1 MACIDG
7 AKQYSQTLQSS
18 SFINLITPKTLLL
31 FISTGWS
38 AINWWPEIEGDKS
51 FNNTNWDFV
60 NKSFATI
67 GVPPCSICL
76 YRKITTLRGCVW
88 SKCVIQMKVSIKI
101 WQKYILQC
109 LYYFDWPPCIV
120 YCDGQFISIHPVMYL
135 RLGWASLVE
144 KKQIHNELQSRDC
157 LYWFWTNKRDVLGMQ
172 KRVSLFN
179 RS

>member
-1 MACIDG
+1 MKD
-7 AKQYSQTLQSS
+7 
-18 SFINLITPKTLLL
+18 INL
-31 FISTGWS
+31 
-38 AINWWPEIEGDKS
+38 
-51 FNNTNWDFV
+51 NNTNWDFV

-172 KRVSLFN
+172 KRVSLSLTEVRFK
-179 RS
+179 SPFFTVYLAIPFFLM